1 MEYLSPHV
9 ILRRALIEGRE
20 LPRIADD
27 LALFVARTLF
37 RGSDLSM
44 DTRERK
50 ADLAL
55 FADNVALLK
64 AGLGPYFHPLERA
77 MRAFD
82 LVTALSVVDA
92 ARPLWDGAAPPPTSA
107 GREA

>member
-1 MEYLSPHV
+1 MPDRRSPEPAAHPN
-9 ILRRALIEGRE
+9 RALLGERCAQ
-20 LPRIADD
+20 LRDLLAVDD
-27 LALFVARTLF
+27 FEAH
-37 RGSDLSM
+37 
-44 DTRERK
+44 
-50 ADLAL
+50 AL